1 MHHGDA
7 FSIHIFL
14 PSGSVDVLRVVKKD
28 NWSGRAIAFRREAM
42 HEALALGDLDA
53 PGVYLLRAQ
62 EPDGTRLY
70 IGETVNL
77 ATRLKEHARDEA
89 DQDFWTNVVAFVR
102 TGDGLD
108 KADVQYLEARLIRL
122 ADEAGQIIPAH
133 SNRPDPSGKL
143 ETDKEAAAE
152 GFLENLLEC
161 LRALGIGDFNPPQSA
176 IPAPAR
182 PAPSSDLPP
191 SPPPA
196 VAVGLAASDE
206 PPWLILIVPSKGV
219 KARGRQL
226 ADKVFLVEAGAT
238 AAEEVVD
245 SLRSLPF
252 KAAFE
257 LREEMRADGRLSRR
271 SDNPG
276 FVLTS
281 DQEFSS
287 PSQAEAVLAGRPGS
301 GLTNW
306 VPEGS
311 SDGDELAEPE
321 DDAS

>member
-1 MHHGDA
+1 MHHGNA

-42 HEALALGDLDA
+42 RETLALEDLNA

-62 EPDGTRLY
+62 ESDGIRLY
-70 IGETVNL
+70 IGETANL
-77 ATRLKEHARDEA
+77 ATRLRDHARDEA
-89 DQDFWTNVVAFVR
+89 EQDFWTNAVVFVR
-102 TGDGLD
+102 MGDGLD

-161 LRALGIGDFNPPQSA
+161 LRALGIGDFDPPQSGV
-176 IPAPAR
+176 PAQ

-191 SPPPA
+191 SPPA

-206 PPWLILIVPSKGV
+206 PPWHILTVPSKGV
-219 KARGRQL
+219 EARGRQL
-226 ADKVFLVEAGAT
+226 TDKIFIVEAGAT
-238 AAEEVVD
+238 AAAEIVN

-252 KAAFE
+252 KAA
-257 LREEMRADGRLSRR
+257 LKRRNDMISDGRLGQR
-271 SDNPG
+271 SDG
-276 FVLTS
+276 QGYVLTR
-281 DQEFSS
+281 DEEFRS
-287 PSQAEAVLAGRPGS
+287 PSQAEAVLAGRAGS

-306 VPEGS
+306 VPEDS
-311 SDGDELAEPE
+311 SDSDEPAEQE
-321 DDAS
+321 DDAD